1 MYCNFHVITDLNIDI
16 YIVLLFKDLIGRN
29 SNFIVLDMYFIF
41 HSYAFVVFIFR
52 FSVPN
57 IFFELQQN
65 DNLSDLYSTYM
76 YCESFL
82 GFLSS
87 TH

>member
-41 HSYAFVVFIFR
+41 HSYAYVVFIFR

-65 DNLSDLYSTYM
+65 DNLFYNHYI
-76 YCESFL
+76 
-82 GFLSS
+82 
-87 TH
+87 

>member
-29 SNFIVLDMYFIF
+29 SNCIVLDMYYSSFDFRYQIYSSNCSRMTIYFITT
-41 HSYAFVVFIFR
+41 I
-52 FSVPN
+52 
-57 IFFELQQN
+57 
-65 DNLSDLYSTYM
+65 SDLYSTYM

-82 GFLSS
+82 GFMSS